1 MKTALLIFLLTFGLC
16 SPSISTSQ
24 ESPSKKTDDK
34 HPVVIIKT
42 NMGIIEITLNA
53 EKAPITVENFLSY
66 VEESF
71 YDSTLFHRVIKGF
84 MIQGGGFT
92 TNMAKKATKPPIKNE
107 GKNGLSNLRGTIA
120 MARMN
125 AVHSATSQF
134 FINHVDNKP
143 LDNMQEYGYAVF
155 GKVTK
160 GMDVVDRIAAVKTG
174 SQNMPVKQV
183 VIESVRAKE

>member
-1 MKTALLIFLLTFGLC
+1 MRTVLLSLLVIILLGV
-16 SPSISTSQ
+16 PSISGAQ
-24 ESPSKKTDDK
+24 ESKAKKTDDK
-34 HPVVIIKT
+34 HPVIIIKT
-42 NMGIIEITLNA
+42 NMGIIEIALDA

-92 TNMAKKATKPPIKNE
+92 TNIARKATKPPIKNE

-125 AVHSATSQF
+125 TVHSATSQF

-143 LDNMQEYGYAVF
+143 LDSMQEYGYAVF

-160 GMDVVDRIAAVKTG
+160 GMDVVDKIATVKTG
-174 SQNMPVKQV
+174 SQDMPVKQV
-183 VIESVRAKE
+183 VIESVRVKK